1 MGRKEKLLAEWVKRG
16 DLPPEALTSRAGHG
30 RVDRNAPA
38 NRVPVE
44 EQPFPVDDPV
54 MEIRAEAVH
63 GNGRRPEAKRVV
75 RPQAEQ
81 RASVVPIILGVVA
94 NVCIVLTVV
103 VVYLYYSGY

>member
-16 DLPPEALTSRAGHG
+16 DLPSEALTSRAGHG

-38 NRVPVE
+38 NGVSIE
-44 EQPFPVDDPV
+44 EQPFPVGEPV

-63 GNGRRPEAKRVV
+63 GNGRRPEAKRVAH
-75 RPQAEQ
+75 PQAEQ
-81 RASVVPIILGVVA
+81 RASVVPIILGIVA
-94 NVCIVLTVV
+94 IVCIVLMVV